1 MIEAQELRL
10 GRVECAAVLA
20 RQSAAWRKTAA
31 KTVAVLVLIGY
42 CAHRTGL
49 LDVRRLREGV
59 PALFSLVGEM
69 FPPRFEHARSWIL
82 PVFDT
87 LAMSIAGTALAVVLS
102 LGLALLAARPTTP
115 HRAVQRAARLVLNLL
130 RSIPELIMGIIFV
143 AAVGFGAL
151 PGVLALGLHSVGM
164 VGKLFAE
171 SLEHVDEQPVE
182 AIRAAGA
189 SPLQVVT
196 HGYLAQVVPQMAD
209 VIFYRW
215 EYNFRASTVLG
226 AVGAGGI
233 GFELIGSL
241 RVMEYQ
247 EVSAIILVIL
257 AMVTL
262 VDGLGA
268 RLRRHFK

>member
-1 MIEAQELRL
+1 MAEALAC
-10 GRVECAAVLA
+10 VEASEAAVLD
-20 RQSAAWRKTAA
+20 RRRAAWWRG
-31 KTVAVLVLIGY
+31 AVQVLAVIAVVVYSGR
-42 CAHRTGL
+42 RTGL
-49 LDVRRLREGV
+49 FDLTRLREGA
-59 PALFSLVGEM
+59 PALFSLLGEM
-69 FPPRFEHARSWIL
+69 FPPRFTEWRSWIV
-82 PVFDT
+82 PVLDT
-87 LAMSIAGTALAVVLS
+87 LAMSIAGTALAVVMS
-102 LGLALLAARPTTP
+102 LGLALLAARPTSP
-115 HRAVQRAARLVLNLL
+115 YPLAGRAARLVLNLL

-151 PGVLALGLHSVGM
+151 PGVLALGFHSVGM
-164 VGKLFAE
+164 IGKLFAE
-171 SLEHVDEQPVE
+171 ALEHTDEQPVE

-189 SPLQVVT
+189 SPMQVVI
-196 HGYLAQVVPQMAD
+196 HGYLLQVLPQLAD
-209 VIFYRW
+209 VVFYRW

-241 RVMEYQ
+241 RILEYR

-257 AMVTL
+257 AMVTV